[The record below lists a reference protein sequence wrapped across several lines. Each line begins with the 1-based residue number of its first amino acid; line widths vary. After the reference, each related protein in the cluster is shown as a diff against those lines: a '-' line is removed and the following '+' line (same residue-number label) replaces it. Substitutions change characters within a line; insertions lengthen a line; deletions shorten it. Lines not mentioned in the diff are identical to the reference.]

1 MGSGN
6 ITPAQFE
13 QACKNAVKVVSDN
26 MGNILIN
33 ATNIGS
39 GEMQYRVFNQG
50 KTTAGTQ
57 MKYRKAPSAYTKLRQ
72 DAGLQVRH
80 KDLQF
85 TGDLFYSMNIL
96 TTKNNEVVYGFNNDG
111 AAQIA
116 EWQETS
122 KVQVHEP
129 IFDLSEKEVN
139 LMEAQFARDVT
150 RIFTS
155 ALENFPEIPTVK
167 RGTDP
172 VKKSIARNKQKKA
185 KAKKIQQK
193 SSITDKFA
201 KQKQIKEKKSASV
214 IKKQEQVKKA
224 QQKIGQTKSES
235 ARAKAIE
242 SLNKKKLALEKSK
255 KSALDTR
262 TRLRKTRAK
271 YKRITGKRK

>member
-1 MGSGN
+1 MASGN
-6 ITPAQFE
+6 IAPAQFE

-96 TTKNNEVVYGFNNDG
+96 TTKNNEVVYGFNNNG

-122 KVQVHEP
+122 DVQVNEP

-139 LMEAQFARDVT
+139 LMEAQFVRDVT

-155 ALENFPEIPTVK
+155 ALENFPEMPTVAK
-167 RGTDP
+167 RQASP
-172 VKKSIARNKQKKA
+172 KVKPA
-185 KAKKIQQK
+185 KA
-193 SSITDKFA
+193 S
-201 KQKQIKEKKSASV
+201 
-214 IKKQEQVKKA
+214 
-224 QQKIGQTKSES
+224 
-235 ARAKAIE
+235 
-242 SLNKKKLALEKSK
+242 KSK
-255 KSALDTR
+255 KP
-262 TRLRKTRAK
+262 
-271 YKRITGKRK
+271 KRKVSIKPKKKPTKR